1 MQSITTTWGLSWKVP
16 INQLMI
22 IILLVIIA
30 TYVSIIGPIN
40 KIGKVR
46 LLLKNFLNIK

>member
-1 MQSITTTWGLSWKVP
+1 MQSITTKWGLSWKVP

-40 KIGKVR
+40 KIGKLDIVE
-46 LLLKNFLNIK
+46 NIS